1 MIKKIRIPDERIPV
15 LIGKNGKTKAMIQ
28 RLTHTK
34 IDIGEEATVE
44 GEAVDVMTAE
54 SIIKAIGRGFSPEAS
69 EILCRE
75 DSTLEIIQL
84 PKERK
89 ELNRIKSR
97 LIGTK
102 GKCRRNIENL
112 TKTRISVFGKTV
124 SVIGPYDNVRF
135 VVEALQ
141 RLIKGDTH
149 SSVYRFLEENQEK
162 MNFE

>member
-1 MIKKIRIPDERIPV
+1 MIKKIRIPEERIPV
-15 LIGKNGKTKAMIQ
+15 LIGKGGRTKYRIQ

-34 IDIGEEATVE
+34 IDVGEETTLE

-54 SIIKAIGRGFSPEAS
+54 NIIKAIGRGFSPEAS
-69 EILCRE
+69 ELLYKE
-75 DSTLEIIQL
+75 DSTLDIIQL

-97 LIGTK
+97 LIGTG

-112 TKTRISVFGKTV
+112 TKTRISVFGRTV

-135 VVEALQ
+135 AAEALQ

-149 SSVYRFLEENQEK
+149 SFVYRFLEENQEK
-162 MNFE
+162 MNF